1 MGHLIVIH
9 KIKHGWLVIFLKTG
23 AYSMGSYYI
32 QVSIITSFH
41 LVKPLLLIC
50 VEGLQ
55 SAFHF
60 SQSRATAL
68 TLVST
73 VGDFLYCLLPISNT
87 KTQM

>member
-23 AYSMGSYYI
+23 AYNKGSYYI
-32 QVSIITSFH
+32 EVGIITSLH

-55 SAFHF
+55 GVFHL
-60 SQSRATAL
+60 SQSQAIAL
-68 TLVST
+68 TPVST
-73 VGDFLYCLLPISNT
+73 VGDFIY
-87 KTQM
+87 